1 MFCGGSVWSIKTF
14 NASMLSPFRH
24 FNYHIR
30 FGIAVCVS
38 LQNIMIRHYC
48 MIISRLLLGCPIYEE
63 NWYLFVHQLYV
74 SLNPKFKV
82 SFEVILTLNK

>member
-14 NASMLSPFRH
+14 NASMLSHLRH

-30 FGIAVCVS
+30 FGIAVYVS

-48 MIISRLLLGCPIYEE
+48 MIISKLLLGCPIYEE
-63 NWYLFVHQLYV
+63 NWCLFVH

-82 SFEVILTLNK
+82 SFEVILTLSM

>member
-1 MFCGGSVWSIKTF
+1 
-14 NASMLSPFRH
+14 
-24 FNYHIR
+24 
-30 FGIAVCVS
+30 
-38 LQNIMIRHYC
+38 